1 MKTWSKIKIAATAI
15 VACTSILGAS
25 SSYAADTVNYFRIT
39 KDTRTCAAPACGGV
53 YATSMNTNV
62 QYTCPNGDVSTTC
75 YIGQLD
81 TGALG
86 YSPFDASGGEA
97 VKIKG
102 TVVLGRAP
110 AGGARYGSLVVENVF
125 LPVAT
130 PTHLMHHL
138 YVITNNGLEC
148 PTTPC
153 LQYTSKLANR
163 FRGNDISSF
172 DLSHLTLTRGERRA
186 FRRAINSGQE
196 VIIQVGMGQTVE
208 TPNGTDVIEGVL
220 GLFMP
225 VDAASQ
231 ASLSE
236 SVEDDE
242 KPLSQ

>member
-15 VACTSILGAS
+15 VACTSVLGAS

-75 YIGQLD
+75 YIGRLD
-81 TGALG
+81 TDALG

-102 TVVLGRAP
+102 TISAGRAF
-110 AGGARYGSLVVENVF
+110 AGGVHYGNLVVENVF

-148 PTTPC
+148 PTRPC

-172 DLSHLTLTRGERRA
+172 DLSHLTLTRGQSRA
-186 FRRAINSGQE
+186 FRRAVNSGQE
-196 VIIQVGMGQTVE
+196 VIIQVGMGRNVE

-225 VDAASQ
+225 VDATLQ

-236 SVEDDE
+236 SVEDDD
-242 KPLSQ
+242 KP